1 MNQMVTPLIEVSA
14 MGGFPQ
20 AINALRSAAGS
31 DTLTQSTQG
40 VPILRY
46 PQDSE
51 MDYLTS
57 PFVILLS
64 VLGTR
69 ADMIPVQEAF
79 PNGGRGG
86 DILS

>member
-1 MNQMVTPLIEVSA
+1 MH
-14 MGGFPQ
+14 
-20 AINALRSAAGS
+20 
-31 DTLTQSTQG
+31 
-40 VPILRY
+40 
-46 PQDSE
+46 
-51 MDYLTS
+51 YLTS

-86 DILS
+86 DILSQST